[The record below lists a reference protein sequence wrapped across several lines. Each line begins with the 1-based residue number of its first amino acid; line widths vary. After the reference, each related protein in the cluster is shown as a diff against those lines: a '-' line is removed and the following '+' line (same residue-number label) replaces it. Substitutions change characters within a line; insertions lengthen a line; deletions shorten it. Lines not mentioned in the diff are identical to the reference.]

1 MLKTPN
7 TKSVQPKAAEA
18 KSAEIKSAEIKGGKT
33 KPAQPATSTIVT
45 KSAARPTARKPATAD
60 ADLQQRIQQRAYEL
74 WEKEGR
80 PQGRERAHWQQ
91 AEREVQGRGAGG
103 RA

>member
-7 TKSVQPKAAEA
+7 TKSAQPKAAEV
-18 KSAEIKSAEIKGGKT
+18 KSAEVKGDKT
-33 KPAQPATSTIVT
+33 KMAQPAA
-45 KSAARPTARKPATAD
+45 SAIAAKTAPRPGARKTAGAG
-60 ADLQQRIQQRAYEL
+60 ADLTQRIQQRAYEL

-80 PQGRERAHWQQ
+80 PQGREHAHWQQ

-103 RA
+103 RV